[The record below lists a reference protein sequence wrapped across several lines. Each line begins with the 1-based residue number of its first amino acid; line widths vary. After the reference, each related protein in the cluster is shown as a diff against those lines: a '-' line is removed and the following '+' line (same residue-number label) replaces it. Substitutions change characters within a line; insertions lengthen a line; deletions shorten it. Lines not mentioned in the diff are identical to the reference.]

1 MATFNTQSVAFDNL
15 ALENA
20 YQQCETLARTHY
32 ENFPVASRFL
42 PKKIRRA
49 IAVIYAFARRADDIA
64 DEGNF
69 SQAERLEQLDT
80 YWRSLEA
87 IPLGILPDDPVFVA
101 LDDVF
106 KKHPNLPIQL
116 FFDLLTAFKQDVT
129 KKDYKNFEEVL
140 FYCKHSANPI
150 GQLLLYLTDNATP
163 ENLAYS
169 DDICTALQLIN
180 FLQDLDSDLNIRNR
194 CYLPQDEMA
203 GLNISQKNLVDY
215 PDFIMKQLLRAET
228 ILQNGLPLGK
238 NLKGLF
244 GFEIRLIINAG
255 QAIVECLKKRKR
267 VYDRPTL
274 KLRHWPRILIASI
287 K

>member
-1 MATFNTQSVAFDNL
+1 MATLNTQSVENTHEL
-15 ALENA
+15 LESA
-20 YQQCETLARTHY
+20 YQQCERLAHTHY

-64 DEGNF
+64 DEGDL
-69 SQAERLEQLDT
+69 SQVERLEQLDM

-87 IPLGILPDDPVFVA
+87 ISLGILPDDPVFVA
-101 LDDVF
+101 LNDVF

-116 FFDLLTAFKQDVT
+116 FFDLLTAFKQDVV
-129 KKDYKNFEEVL
+129 KHEYKNFEEVL
-140 FYCKHSANPI
+140 YYCKHSANPI

-163 ENLAYS
+163 ENLNYS
-169 DDICTALQLIN
+169 DNICTALQLIN

-203 GLNISQKNLVDY
+203 NLNVSKKNLIDY
-215 PDFIMKQLLRAET
+215 PDFVFNQLLRAER
-228 ILQNGLPLGK
+228 LLKNGAPLGK

-244 GFEIRLIINAG
+244 GFEIRLMINAG
-255 QAIVECLKKRKR
+255 QAIVECLKNRKR

-274 KLRHWPRILIASI
+274 KPWHWPRVLIASI